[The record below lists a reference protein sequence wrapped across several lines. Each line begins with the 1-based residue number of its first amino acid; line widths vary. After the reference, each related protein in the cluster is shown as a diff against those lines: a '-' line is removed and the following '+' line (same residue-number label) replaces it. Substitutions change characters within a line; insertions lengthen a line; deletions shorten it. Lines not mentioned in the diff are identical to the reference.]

1 MIKLGHDVRIM
12 APHFVAPYRKSGKN
26 DLNNA
31 EAICEAVSRPHM
43 RFVAVKTEA
52 QQSALMVHRVR
63 ASINTERTAL
73 INQIRGLLQEFGI
86 ILAKGASTFSKRFLE
101 VVEAENFPWMQWRSW
116 PNCADTCW
124 H

>member
-1 MIKLGHDVRIM
+1 
-12 APHFVAPYRKSGKN
+12 
-26 DLNNA
+26 
-31 EAICEAVSRPHM
+31 M